1 MEIYTETDVIK
12 RFEKVVKDRMTVRVF
27 NAMPRTYRDVFLLSE
42 VREEM
47 TRYIVKLLNC
57 DENVNNRIQYLADDI
72 DKHPL
77 YIHKLNHNNKDQ
89 FYITLLIF

>member
-1 MEIYTETDVIK
+1 MERYTDKDVIK
-12 RFEKVVKDRMTVRVF
+12 RFEKAVKDRMTARVF

-57 DENVNNRIQYLADDI
+57 DKEVNTRIQYLADDI
-72 DKHPL
+72 DKQ
-77 YIHKLNHNNKDQ
+77 KN
-89 FYITLLIF
+89 

>member
-1 MEIYTETDVIK
+1 MKIKRIGGNMEKYTETDVIK

-72 DKHPL
+72 DKQ
-77 YIHKLNHNNKDQ
+77 ND
-89 FYITLLIF
+89 LL

>member
-1 MEIYTETDVIK
+1 MKIKRIGGNMERYTETDVIK

-57 DENVNNRIQYLADDI
+57 DKNVNNRIQYLADDI
-72 DKHPL
+72 DKQR
-77 YIHKLNHNNKDQ
+77 KEENES
-89 FYITLLIF
+89 

>member
-1 MEIYTETDVIK
+1 MTTKKPVGVSMERYTETDVIK

-57 DENVNNRIQYLADDI
+57 DKNVNNKIQYLADDI
-72 DKHPL
+72 DKQREEE
-77 YIHKLNHNNKDQ
+77 KWEK
-89 FYITLLIF
+89 

>member
-1 MEIYTETDVIK
+1 MERYTETDVIK

-47 TRYIVKLLNC
+47 TRYIVKLLNY
-57 DENVNNRIQYLADDI
+57 DKEVNTRIQYLADDI
-72 DKHPL
+72 DKQ
-77 YIHKLNHNNKDQ
+77 ND
-89 FYITLLIF
+89 LL

>member
-1 MEIYTETDVIK
+1 MERYTDKDVIK
-12 RFEKVVKDRMTVRVF
+12 RFEKAVKDRMTARVF

-57 DENVNNRIQYLADDI
+57 DKEVNTRIQYLADDI
-72 DKHPL
+72 DKQR
-77 YIHKLNHNNKDQ
+77 K
-89 FYITLLIF
+89 T